1 MDGRE
6 DRSEG
11 DKKAA
16 EVLEAHQA
24 NVNQVRREPVP
35 ASHDDEHGRTPGAPA
50 APSPDA
56 TAAAGEDPGTQDD
69 SRSTRRTDGS
79 DSNESSSD

>member
-1 MDGRE
+1 VDGRE

-35 ASHDDEHGRTPGAPA
+35 ASHDDEHGRTPEAPGEEDEGAPA
-50 APSPDA
+50 PDG
-56 TAAAGEDPGTQDD
+56 AAEPGDDPG
-69 SRSTRRTDGS
+69 
-79 DSNESSSD
+79 